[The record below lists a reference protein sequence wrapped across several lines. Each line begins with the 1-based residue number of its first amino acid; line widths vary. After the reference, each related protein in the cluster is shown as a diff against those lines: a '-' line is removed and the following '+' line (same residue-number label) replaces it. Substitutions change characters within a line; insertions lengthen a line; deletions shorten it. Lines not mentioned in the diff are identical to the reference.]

1 VVALDRLGEDV
12 IVATKDRGEPPG
24 ETDPRP
30 GVPPSPTLFH
40 LLTIPAVDLDGDG
53 ALSPDDCDDGDA
65 ALQTPTT
72 ETCNGVDD
80 DCDGSVDEGCLTFD
94 TTDSASPSDDPP
106 DADPP
111 ADRAACGCAGPAS
124 PTAAFPLA
132 LVTLAR
138 RRRR

>member
-65 ALQTPTT
+65 ALQTPST

-80 DCDGSVDEGCLTFD
+80 DCDGTP
-94 TTDSASPSDDPP
+94 DSPPPPDARTWYP